1 MINGEGV
8 ITQAH
13 IAPVLGVMA
22 VGALPG
28 VMVGRAIVAGLAIG
42 QAGVTETHRPPSI
55 GVVAV

>member
-1 MINGEGV
+1 
-8 ITQAH
+8 
-13 IAPVLGVMA
+13 MA